1 MRVGLRSLVM
11 ARLEGSLKAES
22 VNGWCHTMPTLCK
35 AQKDERGSGEFRRAA
50 VTLGIWIDLMLTI
63 NPRSLIFQGGVGK
76 ACSEV

>member
-1 MRVGLRSLVM
+1 M

-35 AQKDERGSGEFRRAA
+35 AQKDERRNREFRRAA
-50 VTLGIWIDLMLTI
+50 LGIWIDLILTI
-63 NPRSLIFQGGVGK
+63 NPRSLICQEGVGK

>member
-1 MRVGLRSLVM
+1 M

-35 AQKDERGSGEFRRAA
+35 AQKDERGNREFRRAA
-50 VTLGIWIDLMLTI
+50 LGIWIDLILTI
-63 NPRSLIFQGGVGK
+63 NPRSLICQEVVGK